1 MIRINLAAKLGELR
15 WKQIE
20 LARATD
26 IRPGTINDYYWEL
39 VDKVSLR
46 DLDLICEA
54 LNCEISEILIR
65 VPDGTPSTI
74 RTKTGRKRKSAP

>member
-20 LARATD
+20 LARATN
-26 IRPGTINDYYWEL
+26 IRPTTINEYYWEI

-54 LNCEISEILIR
+54 LDCEISEILIR
-65 VPDGTPSTI
+65 VPDGTPSAI
-74 RTKTGRKRKSAP
+74 RSKTGRKRKEKP